1 MLAGRSSMIF
11 LVAISALLMSSAH
24 VSFAYAAQQQPPGDD
39 GSVEVKPVDPQGIFG
54 EPSVDVGARSPG
66 GPDAPGK
73 AGTRRSRPACELV
86 RLSDEAARRT
96 WVSANSGPMPAGF
109 QVFLRACGGLPTSFV
124 TTVAGPPATPAQLA
138 ELARAQLRLSLP
150 VPRHSPDLR
159 LADGR
164 AAVVVG
170 APTWVWTE
178 PASFRPLS
186 RRVAA
191 GPVWAEVTARPVGL
205 EFDPGDG
212 SPAVACAGQGTPF
225 DRSRHGVHETSPDCG
240 FVYSR
245 SSLGR
250 PADLV
255 TATYAIRWQ
264 VSWVGAT
271 AAGPTAGVLPAL
283 VSRASTSYVVAEA
296 QALRTQ

>member
-1 MLAGRSSMIF
+1 MVLAIVSVIGVSGFARAAPPDPPHEGQID
-11 LVAISALLMSSAH
+11 VARGNH
-24 VSFAYAAQQQPPGDD
+24 G
-39 GSVEVKPVDPQGIFG
+39 GIFDA
-54 EPSVDVGARSPG
+54 PSVNADAKSPG
-66 GPDAPGK
+66 TPASSG
-73 AGTRRSRPACELV
+73 AGVGDGGGAQRCEYLPSKNNDWTRRFWETQHPGQPVPSDLVVYQVICNDTFAGWVTNQAVPA
-86 RLSDEAARRT
+86 
-96 WVSANSGPMPAGF
+96 
-109 QVFLRACGGLPTSFV
+109 LP
-124 TTVAGPPATPAQLA
+124 TPAQLA
-138 ELARAQLRLSLP
+138 QQAAAQMRLSLP

-164 AAVVVG
+164 PGVVVG

-178 PASFRPLS
+178 PVSFRPLS

-191 GPVWAEVTARPVGL
+191 GPVWAQVTARPVVL

-212 SPAVACAGQGTPF
+212 SAVVGCAGPGTPF
-225 DRSRHGVHETSPDCG
+225 DRSRHGVHEASPDCG
-240 FVYSR
+240 FVYAR

-250 PADLV
+250 PADQV

-271 AAGPTAGVLPAL
+271 AAGPAQGVLPEL
-283 VSRASTSYVVAEA
+283 VSQATSSFVVAEA